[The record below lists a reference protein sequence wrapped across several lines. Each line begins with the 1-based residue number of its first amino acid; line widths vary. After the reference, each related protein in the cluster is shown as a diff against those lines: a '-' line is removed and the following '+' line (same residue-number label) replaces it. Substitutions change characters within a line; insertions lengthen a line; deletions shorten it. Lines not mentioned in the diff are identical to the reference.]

1 MVKILKRYVKLQ
13 HLSLQRSGGYNFIKD
28 NLMRMLLS
36 IAVVLLALYLFDAF
50 VFDLDRA
57 AHWATEFFSPT
68 GLIFVFFLS
77 EVSIGFITPELL
89 IVWAEESIRPVWTLV
104 LLSSLSYIA
113 GLAGYFLGQF
123 WRTRSFVKNVLLR
136 RYANI
141 FSQLNRFGGLLIIVA
156 ALTPLPYPIVSQI
169 SGMNQY
175 PFKKFALLTLVR
187 FLRFAIYGI
196 LLYKLF

>member
-1 MVKILKRYVKLQ
+1 M
-13 HLSLQRSGGYNFIKD
+13 
-28 NLMRMLLS
+28 
-36 IAVVLLALYLFDAF
+36 
-50 VFDLDRA
+50 
-57 AHWATEFFSPT
+57 
-68 GLIFVFFLS
+68 
-77 EVSIGFITPELL
+77 
-89 IVWAEESIRPVWTLV
+89 
-104 LLSSLSYIA
+104 
-113 GLAGYFLGQF
+113 
-123 WRTRSFVKNVLLR
+123 KNVLLK

-156 ALTPLPYPIVSQI
+156 ALTLPYPIVSQI